1 MTAMNFRDF
10 RVRPAVPGDFPQLLP
25 MLLDMGFV
33 DSEEALAA
41 RFPSFCGRADSPV
54 WVAEAAGTAGPGGL
68 LGYAYAQDYGPHLRP
83 GVGHRTA
90 KLNDLYT
97 LPHAR
102 GRGVGRALM
111 GQAEVWAQER
121 GIRYLFWYA
130 NTREASPAY
139 TAMGY
144 RAAPSGEEAY
154 HFFEVDFG
162 EGEPRT
168 PHAERGS

>member
-1 MTAMNFRDF
+1 
-10 RVRPAVPGDFPQLLP
+10 

-33 DSEEALAA
+33 DSEEALAE
-41 RFPSFCGRADSPV
+41 RFPSFCGREDAPI
-54 WVAEAAGTAGPGGL
+54 WVAERQGTL

-83 GVGHRTA
+83 GVTHRTA

-97 LPHAR
+97 LPGAR
-102 GRGVGRALM
+102 RQGVDRALM
-111 GQAEVWAQER
+111 RQAENWARE
-121 GIRYLFWYA
+121 GGVRYLFWYA

-139 TAMGY
+139 VAMGY

-154 HFFEVDFG
+154 HFFEVEFAAPQ
-162 EGEPRT
+162 PRV